1 MKQLLLCISTLS
13 FGVEHAM
20 VSSAATQLPA
30 IEACQWRE
38 AFKQKIAR
46 VPHKVFK
53 RVPHCVLHVPCRSI
67 YIRPEGF
74 TSEIFTHAMA
84 VYKKRA
90 HSALEKIVSIYI
102 AEGTFYCNP
111 LIRMLVEI
119 AHVMHDESF
128 ELLIVD
134 AYNKILPQIRP
145 GRHSNISFCA
155 LHNIKHMDVT
165 HIERDQDKLN
175 GCLEIALACHSLH
188 CLPKLITDPAQL
200 DKKIFHKFEYPLH
213 QASSHSLKAV
223 KLLLEAS
230 PALDV
235 NALDNYGH
243 TPLLRA
249 ALFNH
254 KDICNFFLAREDVDD
269 ATKAKAIHLLEAK
282 NALFVKKQTSCSVM

>member
-1 MKQLLLCISTLS
+1 MPS
-13 FGVEHAM
+13 
-20 VSSAATQLPA
+20 
-30 IEACQWRE
+30 
-38 AFKQKIAR
+38 
-46 VPHKVFK
+46 
-53 RVPHCVLHVPCRSI
+53 CVLHVPSRSI

-74 TSEIFTHAMA
+74 TSELFTHAMA
-84 VYKKRA
+84 VYKKRD

-119 AHVMHDESF
+119 AHAMHDESF

-145 GRHSNISFCA
+145 GRHSNISFWA

-188 CLPKLITDPAQL
+188 CLPKLIIDPAQL

-243 TPLLRA
+243 TPYCVPHFLII
-249 ALFNH
+249 
-254 KDICNFFLAREDVDD
+254 KTYVTFFLHE
-269 ATKAKAIHLLEAK
+269 K
-282 NALFVKKQTSCSVM
+282 M